1 MALPER
7 IKGRVAAAPV
17 QFAND
22 KFSLLAMDADS
33 AIYQI
38 AATTNS
44 IETAKRRFV
53 LACQTIQLLSNADS
67 VEVHLT
73 PKHCTKAGRF
83 KIKAQKPYQANR
95 EGAKK
100 PALVEPLRYAVGRK
114 QLHLPDNFELVFN
127 DTYEADDSVI
137 MSGVKWGDECVI
149 YSLDKDLLCTR
160 NRMLC
165 PETNLIVPGV
175 PMNSVGTLM
184 LKELSSTKKS
194 VGRGPLFFWA
204 QMLMGDHADNIK
216 GITKVAGK
224 LCGPARTVELL
235 EQFIGTASELRV
247 AMFVLRLYMEN
258 KQNPWPE
265 AWLLWLYP
273 RPGYTFKHHL
283 KALGM
288 LDRATSADTELTDW
302 LNAQWLTDWFERG

>member
-1 MALPER
+1 MAVPSR
-7 IKGRVAAAPV
+7 IQGRIESAPA
-17 QFAND
+17 QFANEQ
-22 KFSLLAMDADS
+22 FSLLAMDADS

-53 LACQTIQLLSNADS
+53 MACQTIQLLSNANS

-83 KIKAQKPYQANR
+83 NIKAQKPYQANR

-100 PALVEPLRYAVGRK
+100 PALVEPLRYAIGRK
-114 QLHLPDNFELVFN
+114 QLYLPENFEIIFN

-165 PETNLIVPGV
+165 PETNLIIPGV
-175 PMNSVGTLM
+175 PLTSIGTLM
-184 LKELSSTKKS
+184 LKEMSSSTKL

-204 QMLMGDHADNIK
+204 QLLMGDTADNIK
-216 GITKVAGK
+216 GITKVHGK
-224 LCGPARTVELL
+224 LCGPACTAELL
-235 EQFIGTASELRV
+235 EQFIGTSSELAV

-273 RPGYTFKHHL
+273 RERYTFKHHL
-283 KALGM
+283 NELG
-288 LDRATSADTELTDW
+288 LLNEQTTPDLEITRW
-302 LNAQWLTDWFERG
+302 LNEQWLTNWFERG